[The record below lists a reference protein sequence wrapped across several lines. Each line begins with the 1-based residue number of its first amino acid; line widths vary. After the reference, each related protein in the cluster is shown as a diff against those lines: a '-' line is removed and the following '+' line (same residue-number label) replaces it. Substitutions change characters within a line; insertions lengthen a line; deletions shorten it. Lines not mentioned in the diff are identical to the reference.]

1 MSQWWENPGA
11 FPGTNYDPSGLRNNP
26 AGTIP
31 FPYPTNAPSGLWNG
45 GRGSLT
51 WTNNS
56 AGLLTAKWQSPLFDL
71 RPQLRAAM
79 EGLTGGTPVWL
90 SMGGGGKLWVQIDN
104 ISKDL
109 PAPATNDWTTNLQVI
124 AREYGHINDP
134 LEVSQITADADITS
148 EFTGDQDSAV
158 LIFLPPG
165 QGYPIRWYRAEVE
178 FTYLVARAAPP
189 PFAVCAAYY

>member
-11 FPGTNYDPSGLRNNP
+11 FPGTNYDPSGLRHNP

-31 FPYPTNAPSGLWNG
+31 FPYPQNAPSGLWNG

-158 LIFLPPG
+158 LTFLPTG

-178 FTYLVARAAPP
+178 FTYLVPRAAPP